1 MEVWG
6 SQPSFTLWS
15 IEEKWEP
22 SESDICQP
30 KMGRSDDLPPG
41 DACFS
46 PLAAGKPRVTNSE
59 LNVYPFDV

>member
-1 MEVWG
+1 MEASE
-6 SQPSFTLWS
+6 SQPIFTLWS
-15 IEEKWEP
+15 VEEKWEP
-22 SESDICQP
+22 SESDISQL